1 MCNTFD
7 IHGCIIEFSI
17 DHRKGKLFYAENFS
31 CVVNNNHENTI
42 FFSIFLHCC
51 FVVLFN
57 GFMSVII
64 LHRCI
69 LTLTLWHFVTC
80 YNSKKKLHRKSCNM
94 NWKLATVFPLKT
106 NSNCNLSKK
115 ETFSTHIAN
124 NKSITVPSRK
134 SHLSHRQSSSK
145 IKNSRQQRSEIFY
158 CFYVEYLYIFLLFV
172 VVWQFENFSIKIQ
185 NLST

>member
-1 MCNTFD
+1 MEILIWFFFFGFIKLFYTTFLD
-7 IHGCIIEFSI
+7 AFLWLFNKFGNFSLQSACYKNVSSAITLIISFNKCAIRLTYMDVLLNSQLITE
-17 DHRKGKLFYAENFS
+17 KGELFYAENFS

-80 YNSKKKLHRKSCNM
+80 YNSKKK
-94 NWKLATVFPLKT
+94 
-106 NSNCNLSKK
+106 
-115 ETFSTHIAN
+115 
-124 NKSITVPSRK
+124 
-134 SHLSHRQSSSK
+134 
-145 IKNSRQQRSEIFY
+145 
-158 CFYVEYLYIFLLFV
+158 
-172 VVWQFENFSIKIQ
+172 
-185 NLST
+185 